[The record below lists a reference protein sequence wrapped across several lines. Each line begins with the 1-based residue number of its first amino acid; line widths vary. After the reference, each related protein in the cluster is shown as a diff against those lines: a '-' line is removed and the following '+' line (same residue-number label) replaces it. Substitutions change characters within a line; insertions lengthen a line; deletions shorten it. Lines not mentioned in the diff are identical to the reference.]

1 MTCRLV
7 AIMLINKLMI
17 GDADVID
24 YWNYAAAIWCTMET
38 ISDVD
43 VIKYYWISLHVICR
57 WFDQEF
63 SFEHD
68 QPVIGRT

>member
-1 MTCRLV
+1 
-7 AIMLINKLMI
+7 MI

-24 YWNYAAAIWCTMET
+24 YWNYAAAIWCIMET
-38 ISDVD
+38 IGDVD

-63 SFEHD
+63 SFERD
-68 QPVIGRT
+68 